1 MLCAVIFNTGG
12 KCSLCGIPKSRSKEG
27 NFYLFF
33 FLFWCVCVFFLSLL
47 NCSWKSK
54 HAVGILGK
62 GSLKMNSVTINQVLH
77 KNSAV
82 HRFAE
87 SA

>member
-1 MLCAVIFNTGG
+1 MAFLSQGARRVIF
-12 KCSLCGIPKSRSKEG
+12 
-27 NFYLFF
+27 FF
-33 FLFWCVCVFFLSLL
+33 FFFFGVCVFVCVFFLSLL